1 MASTR
6 TVKNQLATQEQAAG
20 PNGQVAER
28 SEFAKVNDWLELL
41 KPEIARALP
50 DHLKPDRLARLILN
64 DVRKIPLLARCTPE
78 SFGGAI
84 MTCAQLGLEPGAATG
99 EAYLLPFKNTDRDTG
114 RVFYEVQLIV
124 GYQGMAKLF
133 WQSPMARSLDAQA
146 VYPEDEFDYEYG
158 LTPVLRHRPSLDRA
172 ADSTPYAYYAVATTT
187 TGGSAF
193 VVMSRR
199 DVEQYR
205 RRSKSPNKGPW
216 VSDYDA
222 MAKKTCLRRL
232 FKLMPKSPV
241 LAAALA
247 HDGTVR
253 TDRAPDALET
263 APAYLEGEIVRNGN
277 GGGHAP
283 AGVDETTGEVT
294 DPAVL
299 AEAGNDGEPDWE
311 AIDAAREAEEETQ
324 S

>member
-1 MASTR
+1 MASPR
-6 TVKNQLATQEQAAG
+6 TVKSQLATQEQAAQ
-20 PNGQVAER
+20 PNGHTVAER

-64 DVRKIPLLARCTPE
+64 DVRKTPLLGRCTPE

-84 MTCAQLGLEPGAATG
+84 MTCAQLGLEPGGAGG
-99 EAYLLPFKNTDRDTG
+99 EAYLLPFKNTQRG
-114 RVFYEVQLIV
+114 VYEVQLIV
-124 GYQGMAKLF
+124 GYLGMTKLF
-133 WQSPMARSLDAQA
+133 WQSPLARSLDAQA
-146 VYPEDEFDYEYG
+146 VYPEDQFDYEYG

-172 ADSTPYAYYAVATTT
+172 PDSTPYAYYAVATTT

-193 VVMSRR
+193 VVMSRQ
-199 DVEQYR
+199 DVERYR
-205 RRSKSPNKGPW
+205 RRSKSPNFGPW
-216 VSDYDA
+216 VTDYES
-222 MAKKTCLRRL
+222 MATKTCLRRL
-232 FKLMPKSPV
+232 FRLIPKSPV

-253 TDRAPDALET
+253 TDRAPDAIDT
-263 APAYLEGEIVRNGN
+263 PPAYVEGEVVRNGN
-277 GGGHAP
+277 GGGQAP

-294 DPAVL
+294 DLAVL

-311 AIDAAREAEEETQ
+311 AIDAAREAEETGQ
-324 S
+324 